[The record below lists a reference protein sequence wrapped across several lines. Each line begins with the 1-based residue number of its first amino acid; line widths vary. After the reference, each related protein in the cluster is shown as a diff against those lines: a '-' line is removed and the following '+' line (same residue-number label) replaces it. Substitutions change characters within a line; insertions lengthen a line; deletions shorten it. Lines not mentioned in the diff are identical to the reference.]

1 LAFGWPAALFEL
13 SALLWPL
20 SVALLTAGAGSG
32 DGEKLG
38 ALALDEL
45 LWLSVPLEAFW
56 SPALPLPALCDV
68 SGVAVAVSAAG
79 VLCVVEPAS
88 VAGASELV
96 VV

>member
-1 LAFGWPAALFEL
+1 MAFAWPPALFEL

-20 SVALLTAGAGSG
+20 SVALSTAGAGSG
-32 DGEKLG
+32 DGEKAG
-38 ALALDEL
+38 VLALDEL
-45 LWLSVPLEAFW
+45 LWLSLPLGAFW
-56 SPALPLPALCDV
+56 SLALPLPALCEV

-88 VAGASELV
+88 LVGASELV